1 MDRFLVLFSYF
12 LSLFDVYGLY
22 FARLWEN
29 CDYAGIYFRE
39 WLKNSRNGENFY
51 PRKFLPLKQFE
62 LKLIWH
68 SGNSQVWNLENYHC
82 QQSVAVFT
90 KKTFW
95 SYSNFSNICM
105 QEYMHFTKKTF
116 WSYSNFSNICMQEY
130 MHFFLILNVST
141 RKRDKFWITL
151 YKQKTFEPLSHA
163 VIHSM
168 VVVGISPHKHSC
180 VATNKVS

>member
-105 QEYMHFTKKTF
+105 QEYMHF
-116 WSYSNFSNICMQEY
+116 
-130 MHFFLILNVST
+130 FLILNVST

-168 VVVGISPHKHSC
+168 VVVGRSPHKHSC